1 MSEVGSITRKISVR
15 VPPPKITRCPNSP
28 SRSTTRAHD
37 QVKHL
42 RYIDR
47 VPGTD
52 KSNSVVSYYRIVPP
66 HISGFAFTKQPCVG
80 RKGCLL
86 APMIQIL
93 KQSCEKHISLLWA
106 KICPHAMV
114 VKVSAMLSMT
124 CCW

>member
-1 MSEVGSITRKISVR
+1 MSEVGSIQEKSVSEFPHPR
-15 VPPPKITRCPNSP
+15 SPGCPNSL
-28 SRSTTRAHD
+28 SRSTTRAHA